1 MPMALAADLFT
12 LLRASRWSWIDSGAG
27 QDTVKAYVSSIFL
40 KKEKSAFGRNIL
52 TRWSGF
58 QKKTFYLILRFKKN
72 RLFQTSSNLE
82 HSII

>member
-1 MPMALAADLFT
+1 MPMALAVDLFT

-40 KKEKSAFGRNIL
+40 KKEKKCFWGKYFNQVVQISE
-52 TRWSGF
+52 
-58 QKKTFYLILRFKKN
+58 KTFYLILRFKKN